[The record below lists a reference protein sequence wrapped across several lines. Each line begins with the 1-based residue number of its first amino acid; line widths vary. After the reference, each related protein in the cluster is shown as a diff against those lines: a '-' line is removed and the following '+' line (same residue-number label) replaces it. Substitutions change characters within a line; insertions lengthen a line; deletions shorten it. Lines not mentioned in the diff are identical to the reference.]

1 MSKGIGFFC
10 YLLVDICKNLS
21 QLEDIFKIVH
31 GLCRGGF
38 AHIPTEGK
46 SLNSQVGLCPEGHLM
61 SNCKNHCADH
71 NMCQVLKFL
80 QNDFVLSLFHIDD
93 QNHLSQSLSLV
104 LFFVAW
110 FCQMTVVSGGRPDTI
125 GVHYKILKLT
135 LTHTHTCEPAALTA
149 ASPCN
154 H

>member
-1 MSKGIGFFC
+1 MNRNTLFKIVSKGIGFFC

-93 QNHLSQSLSLV
+93 QNHLSQLLLLV
-104 LFFVAW
+104 LFCRLVL
-110 FCQMTVVSGGRPDTI
+110 PDDCGLRWQT
-125 GVHYKILKLT
+125 
-135 LTHTHTCEPAALTA
+135 
-149 ASPCN
+149 
-154 H
+154 